1 MTAELTRDEFIQ
13 RFLKQCDDN
22 LVSLNIQYEIFARV
36 VERLFIETG
45 LVTKEQYLKIRDE
58 EQASLMSQLNQP

>member
-1 MTAELTRDEFIQ
+1 MTANLTRDEFIQ
-13 RFLKQCDDN
+13 QFLKQCDDN

-36 VERLFIETG
+36 VERLFIGTG
-45 LVTKEQYLKIRDE
+45 LVTKEQYLKIKDE

>member
-13 RFLKQCDDN
+13 QFLKQCDEN

-45 LVTKEQYLKIRDE
+45 LVTKEQYLKIKDE
-58 EQASLMSQLNQP
+58 EQTSLMSQLNQP